1 MVSQGRKSSLSVSEH
16 ERQNAGSCLAR
27 LPGQS
32 GVTAPQPDR
41 ARAASPTAGRA
52 AKAIAWLRADLDDL
66 VTCFCCPALER
77 RKAVRMT
84 DGIERRLHEVHRRSR
99 PMVAFQDET
108 STKRILLVVFM
119 HQTAARGL
127 GFPFAHT
134 HNS

>member
-1 MVSQGRKSSLSVSEH
+1 
-16 ERQNAGSCLAR
+16 
-27 LPGQS
+27 LPAQS

-52 AKAIAWLRADLDDL
+52 AARAIAWLRADLDDL
-66 VTCFCCPALER
+66 VTCFGCPALER

-84 DGIERRLHEVHRRSR
+84 DSIERRLHEVNRRTR
-99 PMVAFQDET
+99 PMDAFQDET

-127 GFPFAHT
+127 GSPFAHT
-134 HNS
+134 HNP